1 MELGSAIA
9 RQLEN
14 QAFNTG
20 SENGNVVFK
29 YNHGSGPPFYSATA
43 DRRAV
48 GCTWT
53 MWKTSGHDAFFL
65 MVNFITQ
72 TATLTVD
79 SSTLTPEFQQAFA
92 EWRSEAE
99 AGPTV
104 SKRWRRLFRNVRLAG
119 HDRTSR
125 MPCLPTSA
133 TDREME
139 RHVQDVNG
147 ILPPLTAP
155 RPPAQLTPARVVLR
169 GARDRSRSPRRE
181 LRW

>member
-79 SSTLTPEFQQAFA
+79 SSTLTPEFQHAFA
-92 EWRSEAE
+92 GYAQGSQHSE
-99 AGPTV
+99 
-104 SKRWRRLFRNVRLAG
+104 
-119 HDRTSR
+119 
-125 MPCLPTSA
+125 
-133 TDREME
+133 
-139 RHVQDVNG
+139 
-147 ILPPLTAP
+147 PLYFAYLLNACKKTNIP
-155 RPPAQLTPARVVLR
+155 VEHH
-169 GARDRSRSPRRE
+169 S
-181 LRW
+181 